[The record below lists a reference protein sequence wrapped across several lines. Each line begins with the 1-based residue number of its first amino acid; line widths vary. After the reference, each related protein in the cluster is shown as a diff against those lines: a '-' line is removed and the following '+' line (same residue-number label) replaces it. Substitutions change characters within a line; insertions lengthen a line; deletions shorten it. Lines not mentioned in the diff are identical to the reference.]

1 MIDEFIALV
10 GEDAFI
16 KLACVFGGGKLYI
29 GDTEHM
35 VQKLTIV
42 MGDEAAHKM
51 IQAYKGGWIN
61 VPKHTSAA
69 LAVRNRQIIQD
80 CDAGFTMRQ
89 LAQKYELTDR
99 RIYYIMKKPI
109 PPEHNAN

>member
-1 MIDEFIALV
+1 MIDELIALI

-29 GDTEHM
+29 GATENTLK
-35 VQKLTIV
+35 KLSIV
-42 MGDEAAHKM
+42 IGDEAAHKM
-51 IQAYKGGWIN
+51 IKAYSGGWIN

-69 LAVRNRQIIQD
+69 IALRNKQIIQD
-80 CDAGFTMRQ
+80 CDAGFTILQ

-99 RIYYIMKKPI
+99 QICYIMKKPI

>member
-1 MIDEFIALV
+1 MIEELIALV

-29 GDTEHM
+29 GATERTM
-35 VQKLTIV
+35 EKLTIV

-51 IQAYKGGWIN
+51 IKAYSGGWLS

-69 LAVRNRQIIQD
+69 LAARNRQIIQD
-80 CDAGFTMRQ
+80 CDAGFTMLQ
-89 LAQKYELTDR
+89 LAQKYELSDR
-99 RIYYIMKKPI
+99 QIYLIMKKPCK
-109 PPEHNAN
+109 PLQK